1 MKPRYTALSMLIP
14 ALLLTAQAQAAIGLD
29 RTRAILDGNTD
40 AVSMTL
46 TNNSEQSPY
55 LAQAW
60 VENAQGDKITSPL
73 VTLPPVQRI
82 NPGKQSQVRVQALPA
97 VKALPQD
104 RESVYYF
111 NVREIPPKSDKPN
124 SLQVALQTRIKLF
137 YRPAAIV
144 PTKQQLDNPWQNQIT
159 LKHEGKGYRVI
170 NPTPYYITLIDVTSS
185 QHGSSI
191 KPFEPIMVP
200 PKDSM
205 MLGLDSAAL
214 GATPWITYINDYGGR
229 PQLALDCG
237 SAGCSVNLK
246 RTEEAAG

>member
-1 MKPRYTALSMLIP
+1 MKTRYTILSMMIP
-14 ALLLTAQAQAAIGLD
+14 VLLLATNAQAAIGLD

-60 VENAQGDKITSPL
+60 IENTQGEKISSPL

-97 VKALPQD
+97 VKSLPQD

-137 YRPAAIV
+137 YRPASIV
-144 PTKQQLDNPWQNQIT
+144 PTKEQMDNPWQMQLT
-159 LKHEGKGYRVI
+159 LKREGKGYRVV
-170 NPTPYYITLIDVTSS
+170 NPTPYFITIIDVTSS

-214 GATPWITYINDYGGR
+214 GASPWLTYINDYGGR
-229 PQLALDCG
+229 PQLALDC
-237 SAGCSVNLK
+237 AQDECKVNAK
-246 RTEEAAG
+246 KTDNAAR